1 MTSRDRICL
10 QFSCCLSCPL
20 SIGLTGKDCRELTEN
35 EIQNIMSL
43 FRELEKIPDTVTIDK
58 IVEEYLQKENEM
70 YIGEKWYTEPEIKAY
85 VSELE
90 AKIKSLEEQNN
101 RLRETIARSSEEE
114 YE

>member
-1 MTSRDRICL
+1 MRSREQVCS
-10 QFSCCLSCPL
+10 QQVHCLSCPL
-20 SIGLTGKDCRELTEN
+20 SKALTGKDCRELTHN

-43 FRELEKIPDTVTIDK
+43 FRELEKFPDTVTIDK
-58 IVEEYLQKENEM
+58 IFEEYLQKENEM

-90 AKIKSLEEQNN
+90 AKIKSLEDQNN
-101 RLRETIARSSEEE
+101 QLRETIARSSEEE

>member
-20 SIGLTGKDCRELTEN
+20 SISLTGKDCRELTEN

-58 IVEEYLQKENEM
+58 IFEEYLQKENEM
-70 YIGEKWYTEPEIKAY
+70 YINEKWYTEPEIKAY
-85 VSELE
+85 ISELE
-90 AKIKSLEEQNN
+90 AKIKRLEEQNN

>member
-20 SIGLTGKDCRELTEN
+20 SISLTGKDCRELTEN

-43 FRELEKIPDTVTIDK
+43 FRELEKLPDTVTIDK
-58 IVEEYLQKENEM
+58 IFEEYLQKENEM

-90 AKIKSLEEQNN
+90 AKVKSLENQVN
-101 RLRETIARSSEEE
+101 RLRETIARNSEEE

>member
-1 MTSRDRICL
+1 MTSRECVCS
-10 QFSCCLSCPL
+10 QQSGCLSCPL
-20 SIGLTGKDCRELTEN
+20 SRKLTGKDCRELTHN

-43 FRELEKIPDTVTIDK
+43 FRELEKIPETVTIDK
-58 IVEEYLQKENEM
+58 IFEEYLQKENEM

-85 VSELE
+85 ISELK
-90 AKIKSLEEQNN
+90 AKIKSLEEQIN